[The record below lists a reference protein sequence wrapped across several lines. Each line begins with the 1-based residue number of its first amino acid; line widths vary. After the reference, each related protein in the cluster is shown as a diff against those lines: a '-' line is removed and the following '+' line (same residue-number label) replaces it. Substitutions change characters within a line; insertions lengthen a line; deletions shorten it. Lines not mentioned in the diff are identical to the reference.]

1 MVMSDVSLTVP
12 YEASLIAETSSA
24 AVETS
29 AVPLAAILS
38 SANTLVDTGQR
49 TIQRVSMIL
58 SIRFFYFP
66 LPLFSCI
73 SAQSRAVMVMV
84 PMNSIRSVLY
94 SDCSNINFNVISLA
108 DASYILL
115 KLKE

>member
-1 MVMSDVSLTVP
+1 
-12 YEASLIAETSSA
+12 
-24 AVETS
+24 
-29 AVPLAAILS
+29 
-38 SANTLVDTGQR
+38 
-49 TIQRVSMIL
+49 
-58 SIRFFYFP
+58 
-66 LPLFSCI
+66 
-73 SAQSRAVMVMV
+73 MVMV